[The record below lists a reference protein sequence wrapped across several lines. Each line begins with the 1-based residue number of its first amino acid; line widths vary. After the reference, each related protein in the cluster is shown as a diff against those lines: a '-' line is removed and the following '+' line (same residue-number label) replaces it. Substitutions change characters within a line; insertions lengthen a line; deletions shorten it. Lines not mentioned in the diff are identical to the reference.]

1 MSKKNDLSESVQ
13 RKYNDTENKWFMQN
27 NEKIEFIINITL
39 IQITVQQWELYSIQN
54 TWCKCRSTGTHYTMS
69 L

>member
-27 NEKIEFIINITL
+27 NEKIEFIIKYYT
-39 IQITVQQWELYSIQN
+39 YSDH
-54 TWCKCRSTGTHYTMS
+54 STTMHGTS
-69 L
+69 IKN

>member
-1 MSKKNDLSESVQ
+1 
-13 RKYNDTENKWFMQN
+13 MQN

-54 TWCKCRSTGTHYTMS
+54 T
-69 L
+69 